1 MKQMSPFTSKIKN
14 LFTGIK
20 STDSADLESCA
31 GQYWQLS
38 GWDERIQDQAHWC
51 DVMRWPRE
59 RWIEYG
65 DFYFAYV
72 VRLLKQFAGAAF
84 VNDLG
89 RKTTLEWGCGGGA
102 NIRCLGKAFS
112 HVYGVDISEETLNEC
127 GRQMEKCGLSNFS
140 KVKFPAQS
148 PEMVLKKIPAE
159 SVDFILSI
167 AVFQHFPSKAYT
179 RRVLHVM
186 EKLLKKD
193 GLALIQVR
201 YFDGSEKYRQKD
213 SDYAKNV
220 ITMTSFTFGEF
231 SEQLQQ
237 ARLTLL
243 HSEKDIEPDELCHE
257 YYLVKK

>member
-1 MKQMSPFTSKIKN
+1 MSLITSKIKN

-20 STDSADLESCA
+20 PTDSADLESCA
-31 GQYWQLS
+31 GQYWQFS

-65 DFYFAYV
+65 DFYVAYV
-72 VRLLKQFAGAAF
+72 MRLLKHFAGMAF

-148 PEMVLKKIPAE
+148 PERVLKKIPAE
-159 SVDFILSI
+159 SVDFYPVDCRFSTFSLKSVHSAGSACYGKIVEKGWSGVDPDSIL
-167 AVFQHFPSKAYT
+167 
-179 RRVLHVM
+179 
-186 EKLLKKD
+186 
-193 GLALIQVR
+193 
-201 YFDGSEKYRQKD
+201 
-213 SDYAKNV
+213 
-220 ITMTSFTFGEF
+220 
-231 SEQLQQ
+231 
-237 ARLTLL
+237 
-243 HSEKDIEPDELCHE
+243 
-257 YYLVKK
+257 

>member
-1 MKQMSPFTSKIKN
+1 MK
-14 LFTGIK
+14 
-20 STDSADLESCA
+20 
-31 GQYWQLS
+31 
-38 GWDERIQDQAHWC
+38 
-51 DVMRWPRE
+51 
-59 RWIEYG
+59 
-65 DFYFAYV
+65 
-72 VRLLKQFAGAAF
+72 
-84 VNDLG
+84 
-89 RKTTLEWGCGGGA
+89 
-102 NIRCLGKAFS
+102 
-112 HVYGVDISEETLNEC
+112 
-127 GRQMEKCGLSNFS
+127 KCGLANFG
-140 KVKFPAQS
+140 KVKFPAQN
-148 PEMVLKKIPAE
+148 PEMVLKIIPAE

-167 AVFQHFPSKAYT
+167 AVFQHFPSKVCT
-179 RRVLHVM
+179 QRVLHVM

>member
-1 MKQMSPFTSKIKN
+1 MSLITSKIKN

-20 STDSADLESCA
+20 PTDSADLESCA
-31 GQYWQLS
+31 GQYWQFS

-65 DFYFAYV
+65 DFYVAYV
-72 VRLLKQFAGAAF
+72 MRLLKHFAGMAF

-148 PEMVLKKIPAE
+148 PERVLKKIPAE
-159 SVDFILSI
+159 SVDFYPVDCRFSTFSLKSVHSAGSACYGKIVEKGWSGVDPGSIL
-167 AVFQHFPSKAYT
+167 
-179 RRVLHVM
+179 
-186 EKLLKKD
+186 
-193 GLALIQVR
+193 
-201 YFDGSEKYRQKD
+201 
-213 SDYAKNV
+213 
-220 ITMTSFTFGEF
+220 
-231 SEQLQQ
+231 
-237 ARLTLL
+237 
-243 HSEKDIEPDELCHE
+243 
-257 YYLVKK
+257 

>member
-1 MKQMSPFTSKIKN
+1 MSLITSKIKN

-72 VRLLKQFAGAAF
+72 VRLLKQFAGMAF

-148 PEMVLKKIPAE
+148 PERVLKKIPAE
-159 SVDFILSI
+159 SVDFYPVDCRFSTFSLKSVHSAGSACYGKIVEKGWSGVDPDSIL
-167 AVFQHFPSKAYT
+167 
-179 RRVLHVM
+179 
-186 EKLLKKD
+186 
-193 GLALIQVR
+193 
-201 YFDGSEKYRQKD
+201 
-213 SDYAKNV
+213 
-220 ITMTSFTFGEF
+220 
-231 SEQLQQ
+231 
-237 ARLTLL
+237 
-243 HSEKDIEPDELCHE
+243 
-257 YYLVKK
+257 

>member
-1 MKQMSPFTSKIKN
+1 MSLITSKIKN

-65 DFYFAYV
+65 DFYVAYV

-127 GRQMEKCGLSNFS
+127 VRQMKKCGLSNFS

-148 PEMVLKKIPAE
+148 PERVLKKIPAE
-159 SVDFILSI
+159 SVDFYPVDCRFSTFSLKSVHSAGSACYGKIVEKGWSGVDPDSIL
-167 AVFQHFPSKAYT
+167 
-179 RRVLHVM
+179 
-186 EKLLKKD
+186 
-193 GLALIQVR
+193 
-201 YFDGSEKYRQKD
+201 
-213 SDYAKNV
+213 
-220 ITMTSFTFGEF
+220 
-231 SEQLQQ
+231 
-237 ARLTLL
+237 
-243 HSEKDIEPDELCHE
+243 
-257 YYLVKK
+257 